1 MKEHDLGKDYLVPGP
16 VYRAVQSRDTLPGS
30 EVTPYDLAK
39 VQDALETAARAEG
52 GLSLDGGAHY
62 MKELEEEARSKYQH
76 SGGVLKPIRSTS
88 NHEHL
93 VDNASLFSFMTFNWL
108 IPLAVHAH
116 RKGQLQLEDVWAVS
130 QFESC
135 KVNRHRLAG
144 LWEEECRVK
153 GDEASLC
160 GVVWAFCRTRLL
172 LSILC
177 LMVTQLA
184 GFSGPAEAYR

>member
-1 MKEHDLGKDYLVPGP
+1 FCRLRSGKEFCINQPRSLCK
-16 VYRAVQSRDTLPGS
+16 Q
-30 EVTPYDLAK
+30 
-39 VQDALETAARAEG
+39 AEG

-88 NHEHL
+88 KYHEHL

-184 GFSGPAEAYR
+184 GFSGPVSNVISSFPCGVPRSFQCTFMTQLVFF